1 MTRGGGKSIKI
12 DNRYSEAYGPHEV
25 MLNLDGINIYT
36 KTMITCDD
44 DLEGQISVA
53 REELKVR
60 AIGNCAMLEQ
70 DVMHLGMGAEIF
82 VQKGLL
88 NTGAVLSVILKKTR
102 RRMGFDKDGL
112 KDSRIWLSAA
122 NREAEHQ

>member
-1 MTRGGGKSIKI
+1 
-12 DNRYSEAYGPHEV
+12 

-60 AIGNCAMLEQ
+60 SIEKCAMLEQ
-70 DVMHLGMGAEIF
+70 DVMHLGTGADIS
-82 VQKGLL
+82 VQKGLI
-88 NTGAVLSVILKKTR
+88 NTGAVLSVILKKTW
-102 RRMGFDKDGL
+102 RRMGFDKDRL
-112 KDSRIWLSAA
+112 KDSKIRLSAA
-122 NREAEHQ
+122 NRGAEHQ